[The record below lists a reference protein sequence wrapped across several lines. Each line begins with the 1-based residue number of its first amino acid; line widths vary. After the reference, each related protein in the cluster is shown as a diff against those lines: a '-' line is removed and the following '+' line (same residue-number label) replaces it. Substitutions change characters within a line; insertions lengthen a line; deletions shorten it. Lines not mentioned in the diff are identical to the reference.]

1 MIEGTL
7 IGESIR
13 VGAELSGV
21 RLTVRKVSRAALG
34 DAAAGQPELWTF
46 IEFEADE
53 SQGAILAD
61 ALADVLDRPG
71 GWYTDFRTPDETFV
85 VYAGRVFR
93 YPRGDGAGRAEA
105 ADYGRSVGVPED
117 QLDWPV

>member
-13 VGAELSGV
+13 TGAELSGV
-21 RLTVRKVSRAALG
+21 PLTVRKVSRAAVG
-34 DAAAGQPELWTF
+34 DMTAGQPELWTF
-46 IEFEADE
+46 IEFETDE
-53 SQGAILAD
+53 SQGAVLAD
-61 ALADVLDRPG
+61 ALSNVLDRAG

-85 VYAGRVFR
+85 VYSGRVFR

-105 ADYGRSVGVPED
+105 LAYGRSAGVPEE
-117 QLDWPV
+117 QLDWPA

>member
-34 DAAAGQPELWTF
+34 DAAAGQPALWTF
-46 IEFEADE
+46 IEFEADDSE
-53 SQGAILAD
+53 AAVLAG
-61 ALADVLDRPG
+61 ALANVLDRPG
-71 GWYTDFRTPDETFV
+71 GWYTDFRTADETFV
-85 VYAGRVFR
+85 IYAGRVFR
-93 YPRGDGAGRAEA
+93 YPRGDSAGRAEA
-105 ADYGRSVGVPED
+105 AAYGRSLGVPD
-117 QLDWPV
+117 NQLDWPL

>member
-13 VGAELSGV
+13 TGAELSGV
-21 RLTVRKVSRAALG
+21 RLTVSKVSRAALG
-34 DAAAGQPELWTF
+34 DKTAGQPELWTF

-53 SQGAILAD
+53 SQGGVLAG
-61 ALADVLDRPG
+61 ALAGVLERNG

-85 VYAGRVFR
+85 VYSGRVFR

-105 ADYGRSVGVPED
+105 AAYGRSVGVPQE
-117 QLDWPV
+117 QLDWPM